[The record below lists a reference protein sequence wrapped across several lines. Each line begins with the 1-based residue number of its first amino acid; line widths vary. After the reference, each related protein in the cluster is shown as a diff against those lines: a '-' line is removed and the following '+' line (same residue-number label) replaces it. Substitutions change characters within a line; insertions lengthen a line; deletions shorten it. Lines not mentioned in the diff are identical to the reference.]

1 MSALFESHQAD
12 AVLRVAA
19 YNRLDFKFALI
30 GSPSSEHRPIRTS
43 IVEAFPSSATAN
55 IGLLERLPTELVWK
69 VCAALDVRSCF
80 RLRQTNRRVRQYV
93 SGMYEY
99 RTVARHALESLWA
112 VLRTGLSPRVTI
124 SALYQAL
131 CTRGCQICGA
141 EFGGFLFLL
150 TVTRCCFNCIESS
163 SRLDLVSLA
172 DVAKGAGVSSYTLQ
186 RRLPALRTLPG
197 TYTVERHTWN
207 MRSWAVSCEQAT
219 DALTMFGVSRDS
231 AASFL
236 SGVSKMREERY
247 MASTP
252 LPLFHRATAQVEHG
266 VCCKGCR
273 IALEDKLYG
282 QMAVQGLDDE
292 SVDLWN
298 RSDQL
303 YSRQGYL
310 NHFPTCPQSI
320 NLWRSSQ
327 GGTVAVDEPE
337 FTRRRGYMETWLHG
351 PSMYM
356 MEPHDNPY
364 SATSSTMDLGGPE
377 IAISHFIRQ

>member
-19 YNRLDFKFALI
+19 YNRLDFNFALI
-30 GSPSSEHRPIRTS
+30 RSPSREHRPIRTS
-43 IVEAFPSSATAN
+43 IVEAFPSSATAK

-80 RLRQTNRRVRQYV
+80 RLRQTNQRARQYV
-93 SGMYEY
+93 SGMHEY
-99 RTVARHALESLWA
+99 RTVARHALESLRA
-112 VLRTGLSPRVTI
+112 MLRTGLSPHVTI

-163 SRLDLVSLA
+163 SRLGLVMLG
-172 DVAKGAGVSSYTLQ
+172 DVAKGAGVSRRTLQ
-186 RRLPALRTLPG
+186 RRLPVLRTLPG
-197 TYTVERHTWN
+197 TYTMQRHTWN
-207 MRSWAVSCEQAT
+207 VRISVVSYEQAT
-219 DALTMFGVSRDS
+219 DALTMFGLSRDS
-231 AASFL
+231 AAFFL
-236 SGVSKMREERY
+236 SGVSKNPKERY

-282 QMAVQGLDDE
+282 QMVVQGLDDE
-292 SVDLWN
+292 SEDLWN

-320 NLWRSSQ
+320 NLWKSSQ

-337 FTRRRGYMETWLHG
+337 FTRRRGCLARLCA
-351 PSMYM
+351 P
-356 MEPHDNPY
+356 
-364 SATSSTMDLGGPE
+364 
-377 IAISHFIRQ
+377 

>member
-1 MSALFESHQAD
+1 MNALFESHQAD

-19 YNRLDFKFALI
+19 YSRLDFKFALI
-30 GSPSSEHRPIRTS
+30 GSPSSEHEPIRTS
-43 IVEAFPSSATAN
+43 IVEAFPSSATAK
-55 IGLLERLPTELVWK
+55 IGLLERLPSEIVWK

-80 RLRQTNRRVRQYV
+80 RLRQTNRRARQLV
-93 SGMYEY
+93 SGTHEY
-99 RTVARHALESLWA
+99 RTVAQHALESLRA
-112 VLRTGLSPRVTI
+112 VLRTCLSPHVTI

-150 TVTRCCFNCIESS
+150 TITRCCFNCIESS
-163 SRLDLVSLA
+163 SRLRLVMLA
-172 DVAKGAGVSSYTLQ
+172 DVAKRAGVSSFTLP
-186 RRLPALRTLPG
+186 RRLAVLRTLPG
-197 TYTVERHTWN
+197 KTQRRPWDRRISV
-207 MRSWAVSCEQAT
+207 VSYEQAT
-219 DALTMFGVSRDS
+219 DALTMFGLSRDS

-236 SGVSKMREERY
+236 SGLSKMRTERY

-266 VCCKGCR
+266 ICCKGCR

-282 QMAVQGLDDE
+282 QVVVQGLDDE

-337 FTRRRGYMETWLHG
+337 FTRRRGYMETWSHG

-356 MEPHDNPY
+356 TEPHDNPY
-364 SATSSTMDLGGPE
+364 
-377 IAISHFIRQ
+377 RQWI